1 MDDRITVYEADPG
14 RLTFA
19 DALRRAAG
27 DVRGAA
33 PLIWRLFARDF
44 TTQFRQ
50 RILGYLWIVIAPIV
64 SIAGYWFMAA
74 TGFLRPGTIG
84 LPYVLFLYLGTS
96 IWGLMITT
104 MGTISNG
111 ILANGDLLMRT
122 SAPPLALALAG
133 LANVIY
139 NIVVNC
145 FVLVL
150 LLLVV
155 RHQPSWM
162 LVFYPLLLLPTM
174 IFATGVG
181 LVLASVGVIARDIT
195 SMALAGFGILMFLTP
210 VIYDAKFADPTLA
223 FIVKANPLTY
233 LVAFPRDVTM
243 SGDLSLA
250 FGYGLAILLSLVVL
264 ALGTWCFY
272 LVKDRMIE
280 RL

>member
-1 MDDRITVYEADPG
+1 MDDRITIYEADLG
-14 RLTFA
+14 RLSFA
-19 DALRRAAG
+19 DALRRAVRDVAG
-27 DVRGAA
+27 SG

-74 TGFLRPGTIG
+74 TGFLRPGNIG

-96 IWGLMITT
+96 IWGLLVTT

-133 LANVIY
+133 LANVFY
-139 NIVVNC
+139 NIIVNC

-150 LLLVV
+150 LLLVL
-155 RHQPSWM
+155 RFQPSWM
-162 LVFYPLLLLPTM
+162 ILFYPLLLLPTM

-195 SMALAGFGILMFLTP
+195 SMALAAFGILMFLTP

-233 LVAFPRDVTM
+233 LVAFPRDMTM

-250 FGYGLAILLSLVVL
+250 GGYFAATALAFVVL

>member
-1 MDDRITVYEADPG
+1 MNQKITVYEADPG
-14 RLTFA
+14 RLTFGEA
-19 DALRRAAG
+19 LSRALRDISASG
-27 DVRGAA
+27 

-50 RILGYLWIVIAPIV
+50 RILGYFWIVIAPIV

-84 LPYVLFLYLGTS
+84 LPYVLFLFVGTS
-96 IWGLMITT
+96 VWGLMTTT

-133 LANVIY
+133 LANVFY
-139 NIVVNC
+139 NLMVNVV
-145 FVLVL
+145 VLGL
-150 LLLVV
+150 LLLVA

-162 LVFYPLLLLPTM
+162 VVFYPLLLLPVM
-174 IFATGVG
+174 VFATGVG
-181 LVLASVGVIARDIT
+181 LVLASVGVIARDVT

-210 VIYDAKFADPTLA
+210 VIYDARFADPTLA

-233 LVAFPRDVTM
+233 LVSFPRDVTM
-243 SGDLSLA
+243 LGDLSL
-250 FGYGLAILLSLVVL
+250 FPGFLLATLLSVAVL